1 MLVNYDSKYNQF
13 TSNYDS
19 RVVIYERKMYIRLAT
34 DQFAPLDKSTLGIDR
49 ILGKTFNTLSVP
61 FLICLSATNRVI
73 RKKSPDVYRKLPK
86 NDHV

>member
-49 ILGKTFNTLSVP
+49 TLYSRKDLQY
-61 FLICLSATNRVI
+61 LIRPISDLFVSYKQSDQKVVARCLQKVAQ
-73 RKKSPDVYRKLPK
+73 K
-86 NDHV
+86 

>member
-49 ILGKTFNTLSVP
+49 TLYSRKDLQY
-61 FLICLSATNRVI
+61 LIRPISDLFVSNKQSDQKEVARCLQKVAQ
-73 RKKSPDVYRKLPK
+73 K
-86 NDHV
+86 